1 MKTLQEQLEAIK
13 ASTASRM
20 TPEIIADMKQG
31 YDELAEENVLDK
43 AIKIGDKAPAFILP
57 NSQGDMIRS
66 QDFLAKG
73 PLVIFF
79 YRGKW

>member
-13 ASTASRM
+13 ASTASKM

-31 YDELAEENVLDK
+31 YEELAENKVLEK
-43 AIKIGDKAPAFILP
+43 ALKTGDTAPAFILP
-57 NSQGDMIRS
+57 NSQGNMIRS
-66 QDFLAKG
+66 QDFITKG
-73 PLVIFF
+73 PLVVLF

>member
-1 MKTLQEQLEAIK
+1 MKTLQEQLEAIQ

-31 YDELAEENVLDK
+31 YEELAENKVLEK
-43 AIKIGDKAPAFILP
+43 ALKPGDTAPAFTLP
-57 NSQGDMIRS
+57 NSQGNMIRS
-66 QDFLAKG
+66 QDFLTKG
-73 PLVIFF
+73 PLVVLF